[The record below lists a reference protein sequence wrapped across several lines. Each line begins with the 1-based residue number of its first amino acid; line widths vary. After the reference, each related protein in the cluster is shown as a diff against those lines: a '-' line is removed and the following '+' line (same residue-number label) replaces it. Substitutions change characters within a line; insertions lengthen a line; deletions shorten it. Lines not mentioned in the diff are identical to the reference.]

1 MTSGFLG
8 IALHFIKSA
17 FKNKNRKTPNTA
29 SPKGSAVRFIDEGPS
44 GRVVYEGEEGS
55 FSLYWE
61 FGGGDVL
68 VIISMP
74 TPEKWEAQTKIS
86 LEKRLPLLN
95 LIGSEAIRQK
105 NGGRGRYEIQE
116 NCILIKS

>member
-1 MTSGFLG
+1 MTSGFAG
-8 IALHFIKSA
+8 IAFHFIRSV
-17 FKNKNRKTPNTA
+17 FKNNNKKSKSTT
-29 SPKGSAVRFIDEGPS
+29 SPKGTQVRFIEEGPS
-44 GRVVYEGEEGS
+44 GRVVYEGKEGS
-55 FSLYWE
+55 FGLYWE

-68 VIISMP
+68 VIISVP
-74 TPEKWEAQTKIS
+74 TPEKWEAQTKV
-86 LEKRLPLLN
+86 PLSERTPVLN